1 MQDEGKMQTA
11 YQPRPGDVERKLAA
25 EFRSAD
31 ERRAARELL
40 NQYASDQGDS
50 YPERVQLAALFLS
63 NGDLARL
70 QAGLTSALVDYRDT
84 IAAAEY
90 PSFMRLPVDVDTESD
105 AYLAA
110 IEHDRERYLTWIDS
124 QQ

>member
-40 NQYASDQGDS
+40 DHYASDQGDS
-50 YPERVQLAALFLS
+50 HPERVQLAALFLS

-70 QAGLTSALVDYRDT
+70 QRELTSALVDYRDT
-84 IAAAEY
+84 LAAAEY
-90 PSFMRLPVDVDTESD
+90 PSFTRLPVDIDTESD
-105 AYLAA
+105 VYLTA
-110 IEHDRERYLTWIDS
+110 IEQDRARYLTWIDS
-124 QQ
+124 QR